1 MLAFGLA
8 TEGAGIPATLRK
20 PSPEQKAWWALG
32 KELGIEPSA
41 GRAPRGLAVLQATRL
56 LGIKPKRRSWL
67 RHMIPLVAR
76 WSAVSAAGGS

>member
-1 MLAFGLA
+1 VLAFGLA

-41 GRAPRGLAVLQATRL
+41 DEPREVSQYSR
-56 LGIKPKRRSWL
+56 
-67 RHMIPLVAR
+67 PLVY
-76 WSAVSAAGGS
+76 SGSNPSDVLGCGT